1 MKKTKHQQNQLNT
14 RKNLDGDPKHLGY
27 GQVEEEQ
34 EVEVVPHQNR
44 MKNSIWI
51 FSFILI
57 GMAIVG
63 GFFTTSYADEGTAEE
78 VVANRISTSTVAGET
93 LFTDETNANIEARDY
108 EVSNVGSDGGE
119 ARMLIW
125 DFNSEDLDEVAIFV
139 DGMAVKERIILSNNA
154 AAINIPVPSVVT
166 IHGVKDNGTG
176 ISYAVKFP
184 NNKTTHFNVVGV
196 GQTNTYTV
204 LPQL

>member
-14 RKNLDGDPKHLGY
+14 RKNLDGDPKHLDY

-139 DGMAVKERIILSNNA
+139 DGMAVKERIIYLITQQPLISQFQALSSRSMELK
-154 AAINIPVPSVVT
+154 IMEQES
-166 IHGVKDNGTG
+166 
-176 ISYAVKFP
+176 
-184 NNKTTHFNVVGV
+184 
-196 GQTNTYTV
+196 
-204 LPQL
+204 LML